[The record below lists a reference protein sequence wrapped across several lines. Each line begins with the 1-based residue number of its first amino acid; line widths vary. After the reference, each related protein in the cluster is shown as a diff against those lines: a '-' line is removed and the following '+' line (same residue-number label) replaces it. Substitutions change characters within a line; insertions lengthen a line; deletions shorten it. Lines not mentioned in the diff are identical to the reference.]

1 MNGNYILV
9 TGGAGYIGS
18 HFVKLLKEK
27 NYKII
32 VLDNL
37 SRGHKEAIPEGVIF
51 EQVDLLD
58 KKKLRVT
65 LLKYKINVVVH
76 FAAFAYV
83 GESVQNPS
91 MYFQN
96 NVLGGYNL
104 IETCRELNIKNL
116 ILSSTCSI
124 YGNPNCIPI
133 SEETSPQPINPYAIS
148 KYIVELVL
156 RDYHRTYNLNYLILR
171 YFNAAGCD
179 FDGNIGESHD
189 PEPHLI
195 PLVIDT
201 ALGNRDKIK
210 IFGDDYTTK
219 DGTCIRD
226 YIHVNDLA
234 DAHLKGIQ
242 YLLEKKPSTL
252 INLGTSIGNSV
263 KEIIYK
269 VEKISGVKINFEIV
283 ERREGDPAILIADNQ
298 RAKELLNWEPKIG
311 LDGIIRSAFNWQ
323 KNKKF

>member
-1 MNGNYILV
+1 MNDNYILV

-27 NYKII
+27 KHKII

-37 SRGHKEAIPEGVIF
+37 SRGHKESIPENVIF
-51 EQVDLLD
+51 EEVDLLD
-58 KKKLRVT
+58 KEKLRVT
-65 LLKYKINVVVH
+65 LSKYNIDAVVH

-83 GESVQNPS
+83 GESAINPS
-91 MYFQN
+91 IYYEN
-96 NVLGGYNL
+96 NVVGSYNL
-104 IETCRELNIKNL
+104 IDACREFNINNF

-124 YGNPNCIPI
+124 YGNPESVPI
-133 SEETSPQPINPYAIS
+133 SEETSTQPINPYAIS
-148 KYIVELVL
+148 KYIVELIL
-156 RDYHRTYNLNYLILR
+156 KDYNKSYNLNYLILR

-201 ALGNRDKIK
+201 ALGHRDKIK
-210 IFGDDYTTK
+210 IFGDDYPTK

-242 YLLEKKPSTL
+242 YLSDGKSSTL
-252 INLGTSIGNSV
+252 INLGTSVGNSV
-263 KEIIYK
+263 KEIINK
-269 VEKISGVKINFEIV
+269 VEDISRVKINSEIV
-283 ERREGDPAILIADNQ
+283 ERRTGDPAILIADNEK
-298 RAKELLNWEPKIG
+298 AKILLDWEPKFD
-311 LDGIIRSAFNWQ
+311 LEKIIESAFNWQ